1 VHRWLGIGLGVW
13 FALVGITGSILVFE
27 DEIDAWLNPELLT
40 SKESG
45 AWLAPEALLQKV
57 ETSTSSGASNDC
69 DRPRRPPRLST
80 DIRTQPNRRAS
91 VRRVEATFAPVSGQL
106 LERDPRG
113 VGLAARCCCGPLRVS
128 P

>member
-1 VHRWLGIGLGVW
+1 LGIGLGVW

-57 ETSTSSGASNDC
+57 ETEHSLG
-69 DRPRRPPRLST
+69 RVERLRPPAR
-80 DIRTQPNRRAS
+80 P
-91 VRRVEATFAPVSGQL
+91 ATSI
-106 LERDPRG
+106 D
-113 VGLAARCCCGPLRVS
+113 
-128 P
+128 